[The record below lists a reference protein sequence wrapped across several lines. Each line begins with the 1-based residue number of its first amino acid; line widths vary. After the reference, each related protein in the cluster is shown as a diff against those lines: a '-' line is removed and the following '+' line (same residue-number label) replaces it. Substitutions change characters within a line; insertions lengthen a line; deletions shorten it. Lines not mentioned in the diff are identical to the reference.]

1 MFPIIIRPGLKLN
14 RGFLSGNNIV
24 MIRGYDLDKAKLAN
38 YHYIK
43 IVDAS
48 NESGSK
54 SAGADIDAIVLAN
67 SVSSEHSKVIDKDSR
82 NGLVFNLEKNKN
94 NQSIGVRIIDN
105 ANSVRCINYSS
116 DESLMPIALSVQGD
130 FNCDDI
136 KDINVL
142 AIRQEDG
149 VAINIIKDMNGNSV
163 RVVNN
168 SRGD

>member
-1 MFPIIIRPGLKLN
+1 MFPIVIRPGLKLN

-43 IVDAS
+43 IVDTS

-67 SVSSEHSKVIDKDSR
+67 SVSSEQSKVIDTDSR

-105 ANSVRCINYSS
+105 ANSVRYINYSS
-116 DESLMPIALSVQGD
+116 DESLIPIALSVQGD

-136 KDINVL
+136 KHINVL

-149 VAINIIKDMNGNSV
+149 VAINIIRDMNGNSV
-163 RVVNN
+163 RVVDN